1 MQTAISKTRR
11 FSCLQFTGDV
21 EALKAALP
29 KMNMMTCENTHK
41 TEVWVEYLNR
51 RPGDI
56 DLSNGLSSCR
66 YKLRRLDW
74 IFIDRDAT
82 FGYTIIDNKEF
93 EKLYSIDPN
102 PNYWYKNNL
111 KVWHNGYEYVVAES
125 PEAAVALLLAG
136 GYDYCKDEDNEWTA
150 LPAGERLTMTDEM
163 LGPCT
168 MLACAW
174 AERGAGFLGST
185 EY

>member
-1 MQTAISKTRR
+1 MQTAISKSTR
-11 FSCLQFTGDV
+11 FSCFQFTGDV

-29 KMNMMTCENTHK
+29 KMNMMTCENAHK
-41 TEVWVEYLNR
+41 TEVWVEYLNL

-56 DLSNGLSSCR
+56 DLSNALSSCR

-74 IFIDRDAT
+74 IFIDHDAT

-93 EKLYSIDPN
+93 EKLYSIDPD
-102 PNYWYKNNL
+102 PNYRYKNSL

-125 PEAAVALLLAG
+125 PEAAVDSLLATG
-136 GYDYCKDEDNEWTA
+136 ADYCAEEDDGWTE
-150 LPAGERLTMTDEM
+150 LPAGQRLTVNDEE

-168 MLACAW
+168 MLCCAW
-174 AERGAGFLGST
+174 AEQGAGFICST

>member
-11 FSCLQFTGDV
+11 FPCFQFTGDV
-21 EALKAALP
+21 EALKASVP
-29 KMNMMTCENTHK
+29 KIDLFTCENAHR
-41 TEVWVEYLNR
+41 TEVWVASNR
-51 RPGDI
+51 RRPDGLDHLRWQLHPG
-56 DLSNGLSSCR
+56 
-66 YKLRRLDW
+66 DW
-74 IFIDRDAT
+74 IFLDRDEESGYRLVRART
-82 FGYTIIDNKEF
+82 FEDQ
-93 EKLYSIDPN
+93 YSIDPD
-102 PNYWYKNNL
+102 PNYQYKNNL

-125 PEAAVALLLAG
+125 PEAAVDLLLAG

-150 LPAGERLTMTDEM
+150 LPAGERLTMNDEM

-174 AERGAGFLGST
+174 ADRGAGFLGST